1 MELPVKAPEAET
13 SGRKVRKKKRDP
25 YAPKRASNAYMIF
38 CKEKRAQLKK
48 SRPDLPFGQLG
59 ASLGEI
65 WRKMPVE
72 EKKPYENRAFVD
84 RERYHNEMALYH
96 QRHVPTFT
104 SMKKETGG
112 NPDNTNNP
120 FKRPCT
126 DQARDIMRQQ
136 FQQLEIQQ
144 DQMKKTQN
152 MIKAQGGTPSIQ
164 SLQQRLYAQAQM
176 QAQHLKAT
184 QQLQMQAQQLQMQA
198 QQLHAQQLHMQ
209 GTLASG
215 HLPQTVPQQQMPQTT
230 TAGSQNG
237 SGVQVPILM
246 FGMPANMLFPSLY
259 PGPSNNANVTAIPQR

>member
-1 MELPVKAPEAET
+1 MELPVKDPETEAT
-13 SGRKVRKKKRDP
+13 GRKPRKKKRDP

-65 WRKMPVE
+65 WRKMPAE

-96 QRHVPTFT
+96 QRHVPTF
-104 SMKKETGG
+104 SGLKVEDGS
-112 NPDNTNNP
+112 NPDNNNP

-152 MIKAQGGTPSIQ
+152 MIKAQTGTPSIQ

-184 QQLQMQAQQLQMQA
+184 QQLQMQAQQLQLQA
-198 QQLHAQQLHMQ
+198 QQLQAQQLHMQ

-215 HLPQTVPQQQMPQTT
+215 HMSQTVPQQMSQTT
-230 TAGSQNG
+230 SGSQNG
-237 SGVQVPILM
+237 SGVPVPILM

-259 PGPSNNANVTAIPQR
+259 SGSNNNANANANAIAQG